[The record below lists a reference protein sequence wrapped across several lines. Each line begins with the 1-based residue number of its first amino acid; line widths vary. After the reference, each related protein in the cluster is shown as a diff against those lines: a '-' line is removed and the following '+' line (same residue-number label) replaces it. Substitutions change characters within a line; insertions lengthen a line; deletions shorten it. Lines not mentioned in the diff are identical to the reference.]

1 MLQYIIKIPGT
12 THILYPDIIKRDI
25 LKMQKILIVEDD
37 IIICSGIKIFLENKG
52 YTADCAYS
60 VSEAEKALKTQYSL
74 ILLDINLPDE
84 NGISFLTRFRREN
97 TTPVIFLTANDT
109 EKDMIEG
116 FKCGCDDYIA
126 KPFSVELLYQR
137 ISAVLRRSSAVSD
150 ADTFSYKDLSVDF
163 KKMQVKLSGKP
174 IKLSATEFKLL
185 TILIKNKGQVITRD
199 IILEKIWDCDENY
212 IDENT
217 LNVHI
222 GRLRKKL
229 NRTLKIL
236 NI

>member
-1 MLQYIIKIPGT
+1 
-12 THILYPDIIKRDI
+12 
-25 LKMQKILIVEDD
+25 MQKILIVEDD
-37 IIICSGIKIFLENKG
+37 IIICGGIKVFLENKG

-60 VSEAEKALKTQYSL
+60 VSEAEKALQTQYSL

-84 NGISFLTRFRREN
+84 SGISFLTRFRKEN
-97 TTPVIFLTANDT
+97 STPVIFLTANDT

-116 FKCGCDDYIA
+116 FRCGCDDYIA

-137 ISAVLRRSSAVSD
+137 ITAVLRRSSASVGSD
-150 ADTFSYKDLSVDF
+150 IFSYKDLTVDF
-163 KKMQVKLSGKP
+163 GKMQVSISGQP

-185 TILIKNKGQVITRD
+185 KILIKNKGQVMTRN
-199 IILEKIWDCDENY
+199 IIPEKIWDCDEKY

-222 GRLRKKL
+222 GRLRKKIEPDTK
-229 NRTLKIL
+229 NPQYIITVFGIGYTFGE
-236 NI
+236 

>member
-12 THILYPDIIKRDI
+12 THILSPDIIKRDI

-37 IIICSGIKIFLENKG
+37 IIICNGIKIFLENKG

-116 FKCGCDDYIA
+116 FRCGCDDYIA